1 MGYTINRV
9 VVIGSGTMGGGI
21 AAHVANAGIPVYL
34 LDIAADKLT
43 PEEEKRGLTLSHPKV
58 RNRIVAASL
67 ERMKKSKPPAFFT
80 PAAAELVTVGNLEDD
95 FDRVGEGDWIV
106 EAIIENLSAKRELVA
121 RIEKIRKPESIV
133 SSNTS
138 GLPIAAIAAE
148 ASADFRIN
156 FLGTH
161 FFNPPRYM
169 KLLEVIPTK
178 ETEPGVIKFMTG
190 FAERRLGKGVVVC
203 KDTPNFIA
211 NRLGSV
217 SGALALGY
225 VLENKY
231 TVEEADAILGP
242 LIGRPKTGLF
252 RLQDLVGLD
261 VSSSVGENLYGL
273 IEHDETREVLRNQN
287 LGTLR
292 TTQMGR
298 GRLGDKTGQGF
309 YKKPPKGAG
318 GEILTLDLETME
330 YRPRCEPGIP
340 SLKEA
345 MKIKPLG
352 RRLAFVLAQVDK
364 AGALARHVIYNSLA
378 YAARRIPE
386 ITDQIINVDRAVRWG
401 FSHEMGPFE
410 TWDALGVRKTAQEME
425 ANNIEVAP
433 WVKEMLADGRETFY
447 RFDDGR
453 LSYYD
458 PARRSYVTEPVDEHK
473 IELRRLKAAG
483 RVVRE
488 NKGASLI
495 DMGDGVACLEFHTK
509 MNTLDEDIKNMLR
522 DSVEEVEAKDWVG
535 MVIGNRGADF
545 SVGANLA
552 GGLGRGGL
560 SAIERAV
567 REMQDAL
574 MSVRFCSKPVVT
586 APFGRT
592 LGGGAEVSMAGA
604 RAVAAAET
612 YMGLVETGVGL
623 VPGAGGCKE
632 LVRRVVSPAMQTTNA
647 DPLPCLQQALQTIAT
662 AKVSTS
668 AAEARSFGFL
678 TAADQIVMSRDH
690 QLAEAKRIVLALAEV
705 GYAAPVRVKA
715 CYAAGRDALAALR
728 AGLYIMQ
735 QGGYMS
741 EYDLHV
747 CGKSLTSCA
756 AAISRPASGLT
767 SSTFSISNARRSFR
781 CAASRRRLSG
791 SGTCSKRASLY
802 TIKRKGLISDGRKG

>member
-1 MGYTINRV
+1 MSYTIKRV

-21 AAHVANAGIPVYL
+21 AAHAANAGLPVHL
-34 LDIAADKLT
+34 LDIAPSELT
-43 PEEEKRGLTLSHPKV
+43 PEEEARGLTLSHPQV

-67 ERMKKSKPPAFFT
+67 ERLKKSKPAAFFT
-80 PAAAELVTVGNLEDD
+80 PEAAELVTVGNLEDD
-95 FDRVGEGDWIV
+95 FARVGEGDWIV
-106 EAIIENLSAKRELVA
+106 EAIVENLQAKRDLVA
-121 RIEKIRKPESIV
+121 RIERVRKPGSIV

-138 GLPIAAIAAE
+138 GLPIAAIAAH
-148 ASADFRIN
+148 AGSDFRAH

-169 KLLEVIPTK
+169 KLLEVIPTE
-178 ETEPGVIKFMTG
+178 ETLPEVTEFMKD

-211 NRLGSV
+211 NRLGSI
-217 SGALALGY
+217 SGATAVSY
-225 VLENKY
+225 VLRHGY
-231 TVEEADAILGP
+231 TVEEADLILGP
-242 LIGRPKTGLF
+242 LTGRPKTGLF

-261 VSSSVGENLYGL
+261 VSSSVGANLYGL
-273 IEHDETREVLRNQN
+273 IEHDESREVLRDQN

-292 TTQMGR
+292 TTQLES

-309 YKKPPKGAG
+309 YKKPPKGAP
-318 GEILTLDLETME
+318 GEILSLDLETLE
-330 YRPRCEPGIP
+330 YRPRREPEIP
-340 SLKEA
+340 SVKEA
-345 MKIKPLG
+345 LKIKPLAE
-352 RRLAFVLAQVDK
+352 RLAFVLAQDDK
-364 AGALARHVIYNSLA
+364 AGALARHVVYNALG

-386 ITDQIINVDRAVRWG
+386 ITDEIVNVDRAVRWG

-410 TWDALGVRKTAQEME
+410 LWDALGVRRTAEAME
-425 ANNIEVAP
+425 AAGVTVAP
-433 WVKEMLADGRETFY
+433 WVKEMLAAGHETFY
-447 RFDDGR
+447 RTDDGR

-458 PARRSYVTEPVDEHK
+458 PARKGYVTEPPDERK
-473 IELRRLKAAG
+473 VELRALKARG

-495 DMGDGVACLEFHTK
+495 DLGDGVLCLEFHTK
-509 MNTLDEDIKNMLR
+509 MNTLDEDVKNMLR
-522 DSVEEVEAKDWVG
+522 ESVEEVEAGDWVG
-535 MVIGNRGADF
+535 MVIGNQGADF

-552 GGLGRGGL
+552 GGLGAGGFA
-560 SAIERAV
+560 AIERAV

-592 LGGGAEVSMAGA
+592 LGGGCEVALAGA
-604 RAVAAAET
+604 RAAAAAET

-623 VPGAGGCKE
+623 VPAAGGCKE
-632 LVRRVVSPAMQTTNA
+632 LVRRVVSPALRAASA
-647 DPLPCLQQALQTIAT
+647 DPLPFLQQALQAVAA

-678 TAADQIVMSRDH
+678 GEADEIVMNRDH
-690 QLAEAKRIVLALAEV
+690 QIAEAKRLVLEISEA
-705 GYAAPVRVKA
+705 GYAPPARA
-715 CYAAGRDALAALR
+715 RSCYAAGRDALAALR

-747 CGKSLTSCA
+747 SGKVAHVLAGGDISSAQWVDEQYFLDLEREAFLSLCGEPK
-756 AAISRPASGLT
+756 
-767 SSTFSISNARRSFR
+767 
-781 CAASRRRLSG
+781 
-791 SGTCSKRASLY
+791 
-802 TIKRKGLISDGRKG
+802 TIERIRHTLETGKPLRN